1 MIFSRIIQ
9 TGGVSFRAVNQENT
23 MTEIKAISK
32 SNRNNWLLDSLL
44 ALSGLVVGLTSIYF
58 LFLPL
63 DGYRGGRNPYYG
75 LIILFDRHTWSDLH
89 NWVGLAMIL
98 IALVHF
104 IIHFD
109 WVVNMAKKVTKE
121 VLNRKAILNKHG
133 RFNVFVDAVIAL
145 GFFISAITG
154 LIYFL
159 VAGENSVFTPGMRMI
174 ADTTMLDLIHTWSG
188 ILMIA
193 AAVVHFAI
201 HWQWVVKIT
210 RRIFRVNAVP
220 VPVPATISSIPV
232 QAGEE

>member
-1 MIFSRIIQ
+1 
-9 TGGVSFRAVNQENT
+9 
-23 MTEIKAISK
+23 MTEIKVLSK
-32 SNRNNWLLDSLL
+32 TNRNNWLLDSLL

-89 NWVGLAMIL
+89 TWVGLGMIVL
-98 IALVHF
+98 ALVHF

-109 WVVNMAKKVTKE
+109 WIVNMVKKVVKE
-121 VLNRKAILNKHG
+121 ALSRKAILNKHG
-133 RFNVFVDAVIAL
+133 RFNVFVDAMIAL

-159 VAGENSVFTPGMRMI
+159 VAGENSVFTPATRII
-174 ADTTMLDLIHTWSG
+174 ADTSMLDLIHTWSG

-201 HWQWVVKIT
+201 HWQWIVKIA
-210 RRIFRVNAVP
+210 RRIFQPNAVP
-220 VPVPATISSIPV
+220 ALVPATISGIPV
-232 QAGEE
+232 QAGKE

>member
-1 MIFSRIIQ
+1 MKDGKS
-9 TGGVSFRAVNQENT
+9 
-23 MTEIKAISK
+23 ISTK
-32 SNRNNWLLDSLL
+32 NRNNWLLDSLL

-75 LIILFDRHTWSDLH
+75 LILFFDRHTWSDLH
-89 NWVGLAMIL
+89 TWVGLAMTV

-109 WVVNMAKKVTKE
+109 WVVNMTKKVTRE
-121 VLNRKAILNKHG
+121 ALQRKAILNARG
-133 RFNVFVDAVIAL
+133 RFNVFVDAMIAL
-145 GFFISAITG
+145 GFFVSAGTG
-154 LIYFL
+154 LIFFL
-159 VAGENSVFTPGMRMI
+159 VAGENSLFTPTARLV

-201 HWQWVVKIT
+201 HWQWVVKIA
-210 RRIFRVNAVP
+210 RRMFQRSSAP
-220 VPVPATISSIPV
+220 VPVNAPISQEVI
-232 QAGEE
+232 

>member
-1 MIFSRIIQ
+1 
-9 TGGVSFRAVNQENT
+9 
-23 MTEIKAISK
+23 MTESKAISK
-32 SNRNNWLLDSLL
+32 TNRNNWLLDSTL
-44 ALSGLVVGLTSIYF
+44 ALSAFVVFLTSIYF

-89 NWVGLAMIL
+89 TWVGLAMIL

-109 WVVNMAKKVTKE
+109 WVVKMAKKVVKE
-121 VLNRKAILNKHG
+121 TINRKAILNKHG
-133 RFNVFVDAVIAL
+133 RFNVFVDAMIAL
-145 GFFISAITG
+145 GFFVSAVTG

-159 VAGENSVFTPGMRMI
+159 VAGENSVFTPSVRMI
-174 ADTTMLDLIHTWSG
+174 TNANTLDLIHTWSG

-210 RRIFRVNAVP
+210 RRIFQRNAVF
-220 VPVPATISSIPV
+220 ATAPSPISVTPI
-232 QAGEE
+232 QYGEE

>member
-1 MIFSRIIQ
+1 
-9 TGGVSFRAVNQENT
+9 
-23 MTEIKAISK
+23 MTVTKALSK
-32 SNRNNWLLDSLL
+32 TNRNNWLLDSLL

-89 NWVGLAMIL
+89 TWVGLGMTV
-98 IALVHF
+98 IALIHF

-109 WVVNMAKKVTKE
+109 WIVNMAKKVAKE
-121 VLNRKAILNKHG
+121 ALHRKTILNRHG
-133 RFNVFVDAVIAL
+133 RFNVFVDAMIAL

-154 LIYFL
+154 LIFFL
-159 VAGENSVFTPGMRMI
+159 VAGENSVFTPAARMI
-174 ADTTMLDLIHTWSG
+174 ADTTALDLIHSWSG

-201 HWQWVVKIT
+201 HWQWVVKIA
-210 RRIFRVNAVP
+210 RRIFQRNPAP
-220 VPVPATISSIPV
+220 VTVPATVPV
-232 QAGEE
+232 APIQFGEE

>member
-1 MIFSRIIQ
+1 
-9 TGGVSFRAVNQENT
+9 

-32 SNRNNWLLDSLL
+32 TNRNNWLLDSLL
-44 ALSGLVVGLTSIYF
+44 ALSGLVVALTSIYF

-89 NWVGLAMIL
+89 TWVGLAMIL

-109 WVVNMAKKVTKE
+109 WVVNMAKKVVKE
-121 VLNRKAILNKHG
+121 TINRKAILNKHG
-133 RFNVFVDAVIAL
+133 RFNVFVDAMIAL

-154 LIYFL
+154 LIFFL
-159 VAGENSVFTPGMRMI
+159 FAGENSLFTPSVRMI
-174 ADTTMLDLIHTWSG
+174 TNSNTLDLIHTWSG

-201 HWQWVVKIT
+201 HWQWIVKIA
-210 RRIFRVNAVP
+210 RRMFQRAAVP
-220 VPVPATISSIPV
+220 VLVPAAISGTSV
-232 QAGEE
+232 RVGEE

>member
-1 MIFSRIIQ
+1 MSE
-9 TGGVSFRAVNQENT
+9 A
-23 MTEIKAISK
+23 KALSK
-32 SNRNNWLLDSLL
+32 TNRNNWLLDSLL

-63 DGYRGGRNPYYG
+63 DGYRGGRNPSYG

-89 NWVGLAMIL
+89 TWVGLVMIV

-109 WVVNMAKKVTKE
+109 WIASMAKRVAREIIGRKA
-121 VLNRKAILNKHG
+121 VLNSRG
-133 RFNVFVDAVIAL
+133 RFNVFVDAMIAL

-154 LIYFL
+154 LIFFL
-159 VAGENSVFTPGMRMI
+159 VAGENSLFTAGAWMK
-174 ADTTMLDLIHTWSG
+174 ADTIILDLIHTWSG

-201 HWQWVVKIT
+201 HWPWVVKIT
-210 RRIFRVNAVP
+210 SRIFQRNRQPALAVVDRP
-220 VPVPATISSIPV
+220 S
-232 QAGEE
+232 EL